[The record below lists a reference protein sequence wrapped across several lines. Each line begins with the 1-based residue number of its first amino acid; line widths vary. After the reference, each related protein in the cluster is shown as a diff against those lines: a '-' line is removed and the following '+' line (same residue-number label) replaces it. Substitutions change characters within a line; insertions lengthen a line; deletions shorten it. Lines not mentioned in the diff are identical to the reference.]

1 MTPIKPDEEEG
12 PSPEEEITK
21 MLPEIDVLF
30 DRLNMAYNKYFGGA
44 EKKPP
49 ILMRDR
55 LDKMM
60 NRVKVLLR
68 QCNSF
73 GISFKV
79 QGVISKNV
87 AMTTMWDKKM
97 MNREKTSGGPKGTS
111 G

>member
-1 MTPIKPDEEEG
+1 MAAFKPDDEAP
-12 PSPEEEITK
+12 PSPEEELTK
-21 MLPEIDVLF
+21 LLPELEVYME
-30 DRLNMAYNKYFGGA
+30 RLNTAYNKYFGGA

-68 QCNSF
+68 QCNNFSLSF
-73 GISFKV
+73 RV
-79 QGVISKNV
+79 QGIISKNV

-97 MNREKTSGGPKGTS
+97 MNKEKTSVK
-111 G
+111 